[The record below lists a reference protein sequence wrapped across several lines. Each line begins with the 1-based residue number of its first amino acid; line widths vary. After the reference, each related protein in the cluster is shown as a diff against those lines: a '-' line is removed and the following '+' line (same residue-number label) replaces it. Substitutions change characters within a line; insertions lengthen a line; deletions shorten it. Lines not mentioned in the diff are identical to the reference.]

1 MLSLYLVYFKLSFKD
16 SSDFFLYFII
26 NFVIVLIWIVNV
38 MFDNVY
44 CLSLGILILIIVD
57 VLIS

>member
-1 MLSLYLVYFKLSFKD
+1 
-16 SSDFFLYFII
+16 
-26 NFVIVLIWIVNV
+26 

-57 VLIS
+57 VLISWCIDVVYKFLMCWLIKECIIFNK